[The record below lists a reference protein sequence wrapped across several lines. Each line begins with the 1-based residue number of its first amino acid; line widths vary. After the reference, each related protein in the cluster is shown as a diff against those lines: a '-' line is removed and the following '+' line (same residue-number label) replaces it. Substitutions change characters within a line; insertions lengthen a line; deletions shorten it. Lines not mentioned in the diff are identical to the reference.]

1 MPFQPLSIEGAWV
14 FTPQI
19 HEDSRGRF
27 LESFRLDEI
36 TSQLGR
42 AFDVQQVNQSTSN
55 KGVIRGI
62 HSSKTPP
69 GQAKYITCSAGAIWD
84 VVVDLRPS
92 SKTFGTWEAIE
103 LSASNAKAVLISEG
117 LGHGFLSLR
126 DGSVA
131 SYLCNQVYDPEQE
144 FEIHPFD
151 PGLAIDFQSRLEAI
165 GVTHGFLSEKDLAA
179 PGLIEARDL
188 GLLG

>member
-42 AFDVQQVNQSTSN
+42 EFAVKQVNQSTSN
-55 KGVIRGI
+55 KGVIRGV
-62 HSSKTPP
+62 HSSKNPP
-69 GQAKYITCSAGAIWD
+69 GQAKYITCLAGAIWD

-92 SKTFGTWEAIE
+92 SQTFSKWEAIE

-117 LGHGFLSLR
+117 LGHGFLSLK
-126 DGSVA
+126 DHSVA
-131 SYLCNQVYDPEQE
+131 SYLCNQVYEPGLE
-144 FEIHPFD
+144 FGINPFD
-151 PGLAIDFQSRLEAI
+151 DYLAIDFESQMDAI
-165 GVTHGFLSEKDLAA
+165 GVEGGILSEKDLAA

>member
-1 MPFQPLSIEGAWV
+1 MPFQPLSIEGAWI

-42 AFDVQQVNQSTSN
+42 EFAVKQVNQSTSN
-55 KGVIRGI
+55 EGVIRGI
-62 HSSKTPP
+62 HSSKNPP
-69 GQAKYITCSAGAIWD
+69 GQAKYITCLAGAIWD

-92 SKTFGTWEAIE
+92 SQTFGKWEAIE

-117 LGHGFLSLR
+117 LGHGFLSLT
-126 DGSVA
+126 DDTLV
-131 SYLCNQVYDPEQE
+131 SYLCNQVYSPDEE
-144 FEIHPFD
+144 FGINPFD
-151 PGLAIDFQSRLEAI
+151 KDLAIDFQSRLEAI
-165 GVTHGFLSEKDLAA
+165 G
-179 PGLIEARDL
+179 ARDGIL
-188 GLLG
+188 SKKDSDAPSLAQAREQWLLS